1 MICNFCGALYFLL
14 CTFCFLLTVENVFC
28 TLVFSVFGPHT
39 RKHFPENFYDRKQTE
54 HKKQE
59 VPNTNRPSTQRTFVL
74 SSVQSSEMA
83 SSALAR
89 ISNLQRHIDP
99 TESNHN
105 KVFSFC
111 IQIFKLHNFS
121 LLGFN
126 LNALNGLTN
135 IQTVT
140 H

>member
-1 MICNFCGALYFLL
+1 MFSVRL
-14 CTFCFLLTVENVFC
+14 CFLS
-28 TLVFSVFGPHT
+28 SVHT
-39 RKHFPENFYDRKQTE
+39 PENIFRITILIENKRNIKNRKYQID
-54 HKKQE
+54 
-59 VPNTNRPSTQRTFVL
+59 PQRKDPLGLTSL

-89 ISNLQRHIDP
+89 ISNLQRHFDP
-99 TESNHN
+99 TESNNN

-126 LNALNGLTN
+126 INALNGLTN